1 MDSGLWIF
9 NALIVVGFI
18 FVSVCVCEIAKS
30 QRDHVVTALNQ
41 QGAATH
47 QVSD

>member
-1 MDSGLWIF
+1 MDYGLWIF

-18 FVSVCVCEIAKS
+18 FVSVCVKKRKS